1 MCQSRTTPMPKDN
14 LEKFEVWQLANRLF
28 HQVVEDVALLGRHP
42 VCGRLVSQQIA
53 AADSV
58 CANIEEGYGRGSRKE
73 FIQFLNYSRG
83 SLREVIGRYGRMS
96 HWIDLETNANREPLA
111 REILAK
117 IINTI
122 STLRVI
128 RGKTPP
134 AT

>member
-1 MCQSRTTPMPKDN
+1 MPNDN

-28 HQVVEDVALLGRHP
+28 HEVVEDVSPLARHP
-42 VCGRLVSQQIA
+42 ACGRLVSQQIA

-73 FIQFLNYSRG
+73 FVQFLHYSRD

-96 HWIDLETNANREPLA
+96 HWLSRETIATRELLA

-117 IINTI
+117 TTKTI
-122 STLRVI
+122 ATLRVI
-128 RGKTPP
+128 RGKAPP
-134 AT
+134 ST

>member
-1 MCQSRTTPMPKDN
+1 MPKDN
-14 LEKFEVWQLANRLF
+14 LDKFEVWHLANRFF
-28 HQVVEDVALLGRHP
+28 HQVVEDVAPLARHP
-42 VCGRLVSQQIA
+42 ACGRLVSQQIA

-73 FIQFLNYSRG
+73 FIQFLHYSRG

-96 HWIDLETNANREPLA
+96 HWLSPETIANRELLA

-117 IINTI
+117 ITNTI
-122 STLRVI
+122 TTLRAI
-128 RGKTPP
+128 RGKSPP